1 MILGDTA
8 DSKTS
13 LFFQQRKE
21 AVLQKRRLAA
31 RISRLERQMAHIG
44 PVEQPEL
51 VPVEDLSCQVLASL
65 GDLAVG
71 KHAELMALRTQYQRE
86 KQRVLTL
93 MKRLEVLETKVA
105 EHREALRTHKKEAR
119 TLETSVQVAA
129 KTSATPDEPTQEMLN
144 RIAEAPKLEA
154 YSEAA
159 TKALMQ
165 RARLRK
171 DLAQAQQ
178 EYMIAS
184 EYLERLERKLDE
196 SVLRG
201 ASQ

>member
-1 MILGDTA
+1 
-8 DSKTS
+8 
-13 LFFQQRKE
+13 
-21 AVLQKRRLAA
+21 
-31 RISRLERQMAHIG
+31 
-44 PVEQPEL
+44 
-51 VPVEDLSCQVLASL
+51 
-65 GDLAVG
+65 
-71 KHAELMALRTQYQRE
+71 
-86 KQRVLTL
+86 
-93 MKRLEVLETKVA
+93 
-105 EHREALRTHKKEAR
+105 
-119 TLETSVQVAA
+119 
-129 KTSATPDEPTQEMLN
+129 MLN